1 MLTLLCS
8 KFVIASLG
16 QDLKA
21 AHFPLL
27 GLSFQQAFFFLLIL
41 TVTWKPG

>member
-1 MLTLLCS
+1 MLLCS

-21 AHFPLL
+21 VHFPLL
-27 GLSFQQAFFFLLIL
+27 GLSFQQAFFSS
-41 TVTWKPG
+41 